1 MSAWPEAV
9 WVSKKLKAVINEV
22 FDINEIVTQNNTMVD
37 TVNAKIATV
46 ENAVTQANTEV
57 QNAETE
63 ITDATADLSDLQ
75 TQLNEINDAIDA
87 IEEDLNG
94 AEGIDTAIDNLANQI
109 DKEMVVIATNTGSSA
124 EPYPYGVGTDVG
136 KHSVFLILT
145 TT

>member
-22 FDINEIVTQNNTMVD
+22 FDIN
-37 TVNAKIATV
+37 
-46 ENAVTQANTEV
+46 
-57 QNAETE
+57 
-63 ITDATADLSDLQ
+63 
-75 TQLNEINDAIDA
+75 DAIDS

-94 AEGIDTAIDNLANQI
+94 TEGIDTAIDNLANQI

-145 TT
+145 TTSRS

>member
-9 WVSKKLKAVINEV
+9 WVSKKLKTVINEV
-22 FDINEIVTQNNTMVD
+22 FEINEIVAENNTMVG
-37 TVNAKIATV
+37 TVNAKIAEV
-46 ENAVTQANTEV
+46 EDAVTQANTQV

-63 ITDATADLSDLQ
+63 ISNATSDLTALQ
-75 TQLNEINDAIDA
+75 TQLDNINDAIDA

-94 AEGIDTAIDNLANQI
+94 TEGIDTAINNLANQI
-109 DKEMVVIATNTGSSA
+109 DKEMVVIATNTGSSS

-136 KHSVFLILT
+136 EHSVFLILT